1 MDTREP
7 TRPPSRVSLTTVF
20 TISFGVVL
28 VVALVFFLLRTRVS
42 LTLALGSALAAV
54 AMDHAVE
61 ALARRGLRRSWAIVV
76 VMCAVTALVV
86 GMGLLL
92 VPPIVAQGRALVA
105 EAPALW
111 QKLQDA
117 PWFVRLDAALD
128 LQGRLRESGPAA
140 MGALGGAVTVLAGIV
155 ACLFLAVFMLVFGR
169 DLVAALLEQLSPASR
184 ESYQRMAAKI
194 YRSVGGYL
202 GGLLGICAINATL
215 TTIFL
220 VILRIPFFLPL
231 GILCGAS
238 SLLPYVGPLVVGA
251 AITLFAFATGGA
263 WSGVAAAIY
272 FVVYGQL
279 EGNVLAPF
287 VYRHTARVNPL
298 VTLLAILFLVEFM
311 GVAGAVVAVPV
322 AAAAQIVI
330 AEIVA
335 LRREQARLLLEPQA
349 SPSRPVPRPGGAE
362 VHPRLEPSVKTDMR
376 SENTIRE
383 NILKLLSDEEL
394 ARVSTAETAAHL
406 PDGDEY
412 LDLEHLA
419 HGVRRAP
426 GRAAPMGSVLPR
438 KAVHESTWSKIL
450 AQLEPPRSPAA
461 HRDA

>member
-1 MDTREP
+1 MATPEP
-7 TRPPSRVSLTTVF
+7 ARQSSRVSLTTVF
-20 TISFGVVL
+20 TVSLGVVL

-61 ALARRGLRRSWAIVV
+61 ALARRGLRRSWAVAV
-76 VMCAVTALVV
+76 VMVSVTALLV

-111 QKLQDA
+111 QKLQVA

-128 LQGRLRESGPAA
+128 LQGRLRESGPVA
-140 MGALGGAVTVLAGIV
+140 MGALGGAVSILAGLV

-169 DLVAALLEQLSPASR
+169 ELVTALLAELRPASR
-184 ESYQRMAAKI
+184 ESYQRMAGKI
-194 YRSVGGYL
+194 YHSVGGYL
-202 GGLLGICAINATL
+202 GGLLGICAVNATL

-220 VILRIPFFLPL
+220 IVFRIPFFLPL
-231 GILCGAS
+231 GILSGAS

-263 WSGVAAAIY
+263 WSGAAAAIY

-287 VYRHTARVNPL
+287 VYRRTARVNPL

-330 AEIVA
+330 AELVA
-335 LRREQARLLLEPQA
+335 LRRERGPPAT
-349 SPSRPVPRPGGAE
+349 GAN
-362 VHPRLEPSVKTDMR
+362 PKTDIR
-376 SENTIRE
+376 CENTIRE
-383 NILKLLSDEEL
+383 RI
-394 ARVSTAETAAHL
+394 
-406 PDGDEY
+406 P
-412 LDLEHLA
+412 
-419 HGVRRAP
+419 
-426 GRAAPMGSVLPR
+426 
-438 KAVHESTWSKIL
+438 
-450 AQLEPPRSPAA
+450 
-461 HRDA
+461 